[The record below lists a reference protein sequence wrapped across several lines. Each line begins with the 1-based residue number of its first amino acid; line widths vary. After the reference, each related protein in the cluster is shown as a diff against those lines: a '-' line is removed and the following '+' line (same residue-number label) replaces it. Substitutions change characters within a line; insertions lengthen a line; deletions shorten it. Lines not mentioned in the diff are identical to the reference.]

1 MLRKPII
8 VRSLK
13 PTGAPIQ
20 SQHPKERIRP
30 VLLDRID
37 IRGFRRFS
45 TVTTYVGRKTVALVG
60 PNEAGKTSLLAGLA
74 LFGSDSLVDPRQFTR
89 ADRGAPR
96 AANEDVVVLWMAL
109 TEAQLKGITSMPLA
123 ETPKHYLWHKKVD
136 GTRKYSIEP
145 RPLLSAE
152 YRAQVSARWQD
163 LSAAVTKYFEGV
175 EDEDRSDTRPAELD
189 ADLAA
194 VASMIEGT
202 VVPAEVVARVGEYV
216 DNVETDGTSKR
227 VQNSID
233 AWRQFLSLGGPDA
246 DLMGA
251 VRDALHVINPT
262 FASFGQA
269 ERELGAEYVIADD
282 STEASIALSNL
293 LFAAG
298 ISLATIRDNV
308 GDPPYLKEL
317 LDRSMV
323 RLNEFFST
331 KWGQEPIEVGLVA
344 DGEILRVF
352 VRDKRED
359 SGGWMDITERSE
371 GLRMFVALA
380 TFVARQGGDQPP
392 ILLID
397 EADQHLHL
405 NAQADLVRMLQELSQ
420 VRQVIY
426 TTHSPGCLPS
436 DLGNGVRFVEPI
448 SNGRSII
455 RHDFWSLHQEGHLGF
470 NPILLLMGAG
480 AAAFSGL
487 RNALVVEGASDML
500 LLPTLIRLA
509 TGVDELPY
517 QIAPGIAVASQNDM
531 AQMDLIASRVAF
543 MTDGDA
549 AGQDW
554 LAELQGAKVPSS
566 RIKSLDSGIALE
578 DLVDRN
584 FYLATI
590 NDFLQLPI
598 EEYPQAVEGIPVKTQ
613 VTDWATA
620 RSLEMPG
627 VIAVAEQMLG
637 RHESDDRRIV
647 LSTANKPA
655 LRSIHNWAIRTF
667 AAADP
672 T

>member
-1 MLRKPII
+1 
-8 VRSLK
+8 
-13 PTGAPIQ
+13 
-20 SQHPKERIRP
+20 
-30 VLLDRID
+30 
-37 IRGFRRFS
+37 
-45 TVTTYVGRKTVALVG
+45 
-60 PNEAGKTSLLAGLA
+60 
-74 LFGSDSLVDPRQFTR
+74 
-89 ADRGAPR
+89 
-96 AANEDVVVLWMAL
+96 MAL